1 MHFCAYYI
9 QKHLKKIKK
18 YSLKKDYRWYKIR
31 IRNCR
36 KIICEGRFA
45 VKKRLLVAMLSVSL
59 LTMALTGCGNAD
71 AGNQT
76 DTEPADVEVQQ
87 DDGDGQLESGKVS
100 LRVWVE
106 RRISRICR
114 R

>member
-1 MHFCAYYI
+1 M
-9 QKHLKKIKK
+9 
-18 YSLKKDYRWYKIR
+18 
-31 IRNCR
+31 
-36 KIICEGRFA
+36 
-45 VKKRLLVAMLSVSL
+45 KKRLLVAMLSVSL

>member
-1 MHFCAYYI
+1 M
-9 QKHLKKIKK
+9 
-18 YSLKKDYRWYKIR
+18 
-31 IRNCR
+31 
-36 KIICEGRFA
+36 
-45 VKKRLLVAMLSVSL
+45 KKRLLVAMLS
-59 LTMALTGCGNAD
+59 
-71 AGNQT
+71 